1 MVTERADIPVSEDS
15 PVEGGITDITPTDES
30 PDTGVVDTA
39 PAADAVE
46 SQEQPVTQE
55 SPTPEQPQAQEQP
68 EQVDQQSFGELRDQV
83 RAQQEQLQYY
93 NQLEQRAQI
102 QQGADKYK
110 QDLERQGYLPEQAAQ
125 AANERAQQE
134 YQSSQ
139 LKSQAEQYRLFR
151 EGQHNAAI
159 HFAKEYKLGLDD
171 LNSLEKFN
179 TPQEMES
186 EAKGL
191 SETRSMASELAE
203 LKQKQ
208 VPAQSFDDNQP
219 SPSASGSENDLL
231 DKYISGDT
239 SPDVV
244 AAAKRLMG
252 I

>member
-1 MVTERADIPVSEDS
+1 MVTERADIPVPGDDS
-15 PVEGGITDITPTDES
+15 MEASITDVTPTDEA

-39 PAADAVE
+39 PAADTVE

-68 EQVDQQSFGELRDQV
+68 EQVDQQSLEQQV

-93 NQLEQRAQI
+93 SQLEQRAQL
-102 QQGADKYK
+102 QQQTSQYQ

-125 AANERAQQE
+125 AANEFAQQT
-134 YQSSQ
+134 QSKQ
-139 LKSQAEQYRLFR
+139 QADQQRQYA
-151 EGQHNAAI
+151 EGQRNASV
-159 HFAKEYKLGLDD
+159 HFAKKYKLGLDD
-171 LNSLEKFN
+171 LEILGRYG
-179 TPQEMES
+179 TPQEMEA
-186 EAKGL
+186 EAKRL
-191 SETRSMASELAE
+191 SETRSMAAELAE

-219 SPSASGSENDLL
+219 TPSASGSENDLL